1 MKVFN
6 DRFYTDILIQIRSP
20 ACNPTEQ
27 EVELSVI
34 RSPQVM
40 ITPVRLQESGP
51 PARTEEVMVE
61 KLIEPEDLADTET
74 GGKQNKEF
82 KLEEDEL
89 DASVCFSGS
98 IK

>member
-1 MKVFN
+1 
-6 DRFYTDILIQIRSP
+6 
-20 ACNPTEQ
+20 
-27 EVELSVI
+27 
-34 RSPQVM
+34 
-40 ITPVRLQESGP
+40 
-51 PARTEEVMVE
+51 MVE